1 MLRFFVVDE
10 LMIPRSVEGER
21 INNKLKVENRWKGL
35 VLYIYIYILFF
46 ISHFCNSSLSD
57 DFVVRIELIN

>member
-35 VLYIYIYILFF
+35 VLYIYILFF